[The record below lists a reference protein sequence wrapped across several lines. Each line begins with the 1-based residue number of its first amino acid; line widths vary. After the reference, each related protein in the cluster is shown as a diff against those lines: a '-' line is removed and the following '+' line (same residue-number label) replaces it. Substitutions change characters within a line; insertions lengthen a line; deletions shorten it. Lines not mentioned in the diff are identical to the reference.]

1 MNYIKT
7 AIDSVINQKTSFN
20 CEIVIGEDCLID
32 GTKEIVLPIEFIPV
46 I

>member
-1 MNYIKT
+1 MNYIKI

-20 CEIVIGEDCLID
+20 FEIVIGEDCSIY
-32 GTKEIVLPIEFIPV
+32 GTKEIVLPIEFIRV